1 MPIRTALLPGFAAV
15 MWAFAPLPTTAQ
27 SVPMTA
33 DRWELQAEA
42 RFVEHD
48 GRPAIRMG
56 SGPGVPLKGGQAAL
70 NGVEFST
77 GVIEYDVQ
85 VGSHRDFVYLMFRA
99 DETDNAETFY
109 IRPHQSGNP
118 DATQYTP
125 IVNGNLAWQIFT
137 GEGFTSAV
145 RYKPDQWMRVRLD
158 VYRDSALVTIDGEPA
173 LAVPDLKSPSRTG
186 SVAFIANAGAYIS
199 NFSLTPIADYENPVP
214 PPAPA
219 PLPAGA
225 VAAWRVSP
233 PMGKDEAMT
242 RAAAGDWTGVE
253 WNRIPVETHG
263 VANLSL
269 TGAREPEKQTAIARF
284 TLNSDGARTATM
296 RFGFSDAVRVFLNGR
311 PLYEGADA
319 QSSRDYRFLGIVGF
333 WDTLFLPLQ
342 AGANEVVF
350 VVTEPTNGGWAAAA
364 RVEPQSGVSI
374 VE

>member
-1 MPIRTALLPGFAAV
+1 MIVRLLGFTLV
-15 MWAFAPLPTTAQ
+15 AFGLGASPVLAQ
-27 SVPMTA
+27 SIPMTA
-33 DRWELQAEA
+33 ERWELQSEA
-42 RFVEHD
+42 RFVDHD
-48 GRPAIRMG
+48 GRAAIRMG

-70 NGVEFST
+70 TGAEFST

-85 VGSHRDFVYLMFRA
+85 VGSHRDFVYFMFRA
-99 DETDNAETFY
+99 DEANNSETFY

-137 GEGFTSAV
+137 DEGFTSAV
-145 RYKPDQWMRVRLD
+145 RFKPDQWMHVRLD

-173 LAVPDLKSPSRTG
+173 LVVPDLKSTSRTG
-186 SVAFIANAGAYIS
+186 SMAFIANAGAYVS
-199 NFSLTPIADYENPVP
+199 NFSVTPIPDYENPVP
-214 PPAPA
+214 PPAPE
-219 PLPAGA
+219 PLPAGS

-233 PMGKDEAMT
+233 PMAKDEAMT
-242 RAAAGDWTGVE
+242 RAAAGDWNGVG
-253 WNRIPVETHG
+253 WGRIPVETHG

-284 TLNSDGARTATM
+284 TLNSDAARTATM
-296 RFGFSDAVRVFLNGR
+296 QFGFSDAVRVFLNGR

-319 QSSRDYRFLGIVGF
+319 QGSRDYRFLGIVGF

-364 RVEPQSGVSI
+364 RIEPQAGVTI
-374 VE
+374 AD